1 MPTAPGPYSP
11 STWLLPFSAT
21 AEHVSEA
28 AGQLLG
34 QQGAASPP
42 RLDPAACALL
52 EMAYLFSLLC
62 SHPRQLHQHVVAPCR
77 LYAFEA
83 AGLLLGQEELPA
95 EDQYALLVALLQP
108 LVQQI
113 ERGLQ
118 TAGASSE
125 HKRWDER
132 MQSAHL

>member
-1 MPTAPGPYSP
+1 M
-11 STWLLPFSAT
+11 
-21 AEHVSEA
+21 
-28 AGQLLG
+28 
-34 QQGAASPP
+34 
-42 RLDPAACALL
+42 
-52 EMAYLFSLLC
+52 
-62 SHPRQLHQHVVAPCR
+62 PCR

-118 TAGASSE
+118 TSGASSE
-125 HKRWDER
+125 HKRWDEC
-132 MQSAHL
+132 MQSAQL

>member
-1 MPTAPGPYSP
+1 M
-11 STWLLPFSAT
+11 
-21 AEHVSEA
+21 SEA

-34 QQGAASPP
+34 QEGTASPLP
-42 RLDPAACALL
+42 LNPAGCAVLVMACLV
-52 EMAYLFSLLC
+52 SLLC
-62 SHPRQLHQHVVAPCR
+62 CHPHSCSTTFQCPCR

-118 TAGASSE
+118 SLRASGEQKQWDGCLQSE
-125 HKRWDER
+125 QLKSHHRGCACVR
-132 MQSAHL
+132 

>member
-1 MPTAPGPYSP
+1 M
-11 STWLLPFSAT
+11 LPISAIVKH
-21 AEHVSEA
+21 ASKA
-28 AGQLLG
+28 AGLLLG
-34 QQGAASPP
+34 QQGAASPLS
-42 RLDPAACALL
+42 LDLQVMPCWRWPACSLCFALTL
-52 EMAYLFSLLC
+52 KG
-62 SHPRQLHQHVVAPCR
+62 LHQHVLVPCR

-118 TAGASSE
+118 ASAASCE
-125 HKRWDER
+125 HKHWDECT
-132 MQSAHL
+132 QSAQL